1 MPELPEVET
10 VRRAL
15 ALHLPGAR
23 LAGVELRI
31 DRLRNQLRSEE
42 LATRCVG
49 QTIRAVRRRAKYLLV
64 DFADGGGM
72 ILHLGMTGSL
82 RVDPA
87 GAEPLPHDRICWPL
101 ADGRVWRFNDP
112 RRFGT
117 VEVFADL
124 AAAEPLRFA
133 ALGPEPLGETFTADY
148 LHGALQ
154 GRSASVKS
162 LIMDQRVVVG
172 VGNIYASE
180 SLFRAGILPTR
191 QGGRVGRA
199 ACARLVAE
207 IRAVLAEAIDCGGTT
222 ISDFRAPDGSEG
234 RFTIRLEAYGR
245 EGKSCV
251 RCGEGHPIR
260 RRVVAGRSTFYCPR
274 CQH

>member
-15 ALHLPGAR
+15 VQHLPGAR

-42 LATRCVG
+42 LEARCVG

-64 DFADGGGM
+64 DFAGGGGM

-87 GAEPLPHDRICWPL
+87 GAEPLAHDRIGWPL

-124 AAAEPLRFA
+124 AAAEPVRFA
-133 ALGPEPLGETFTADY
+133 AFGPEPLGEAFTADY
-148 LHGALQ
+148 LHGMLR

-234 RFTIRLEAYGR
+234 RFSIRLEVYGR
-245 EGKSCV
+245 EGEACL
-251 RCGEGHPIR
+251 RCGTEHPVR